1 MSALGTRPSR
11 HWVIRE
17 PDPKQVTTLTSELG
31 LPNIIAGLLV
41 NRDVVDPMEA
51 RAYLNPRLGD
61 LVDPAGLRGMAKAVE
76 RILSAIEQNER
87 ITIYGDY
94 DVDGMT
100 SSSILARFFRAC
112 GWPTHVFLPDRF
124 KDGYGI
130 NADRIRE
137 LIDAGTTLFI
147 TVDCGITATEAIAEA
162 KELGA
167 DFIIVDH
174 HQPRED
180 GLPPA
185 AAIINPHQPSCTF
198 PFKDLCAAGLAFHL
212 VMGLRGE
219 LRKRGT
225 YQGLDEPDIRKL
237 LDIVAIGT
245 IADVVP
251 LKGLN
256 RILVTAGLKR
266 MARSEHAGVRAL
278 VAVSAG
284 SRRLN
289 AGVVGFQMGPRLNAA
304 GRLSH
309 PYKGYELLS
318 TDDTRLAQEIAA
330 DVDNE
335 NQKRRTVQSEIEEQA
350 IEQAL
355 SLSEDVAP
363 AYVLWSNDWHPG
375 VAGIV
380 AARIVQR
387 FHRPC
392 AVIAVKDGIGKGSI
406 RSIRGFNAVAGLRQC
421 ADSLEQFGGHPHAAG
436 VTVQEDQLP
445 HFRRAFAQAA
455 EALTKPD
462 DLIPRLTLDSEL
474 SFQDLAGELLD
485 QIENLAPFGAGNRE
499 PLFCTRGVDVLETR
513 RVGKDRSHLRM
524 KLQHSG
530 QRLDAIAFGC
540 GEHAPPVGDRIDVA
554 YRPEY
559 NEWKGRVSL
568 QLRVLDFRSPVTD

>member
-1 MSALGTRPSR
+1 
-11 HWVIRE
+11 
-17 PDPKQVTTLTSELG
+17 
-31 LPNIIAGLLV
+31 
-41 NRDVVDPMEA
+41 
-51 RAYLNPRLGD
+51 
-61 LVDPAGLRGMAKAVE
+61 
-76 RILSAIEQNER
+76 
-87 ITIYGDY
+87 
-94 DVDGMT
+94 
-100 SSSILARFFRAC
+100 
-112 GWPTHVFLPDRF
+112 VFLPDRF

-167 DFIIVDH
+167 DFIIVH